1 MILLALVVAYF
12 GFLNRKPEV
21 EPEVFE
27 DALTNSTSEDVPS
40 EDLPTSSEEMESPSE
55 DVAPTTEEVM
65 VTSEDVPESTIDEVS
80 DVTSEEIV
88 ETSPEESEP
97 TSEEI
102 LEPTTVEEETTMI
115 EEETTAA
122 VEETTFS
129 EEEPTSV
136 EEPEPTSVEPEP
148 TTVEPEPEPTS
159 VEPEPTTVEPEPET
173 TTPEPEPTTVE
184 PGEPYPVPDGATVTI
199 GDKIQV
205 NDHPT
210 QTVILN
216 VQGYVNLKLRD
227 ANVDGVVIQVNENAK
242 LTIADKPAEGWS
254 ADLWPQSKTL
264 DVELKM
270 GNVAP
275 FNVIGSGTVN
285 FLTVAQQSISV
296 KSLEAVKININVD
309 ADVKTVEAERVS
321 LEGSLE
327 IKAQNQAQLL
337 AGGGIVLK
345 TRELVVKAEKSAVV
359 SHPYVLGTIT
369 IEKGASLQILD
380 GADINGAEINVNVE
394 QILSKPVLSLEF
406 DCATLGGPKSVKFVP
421 ESTKLTD
428 LKLASGLNLDSDAWQ
443 SAVGSKYTVS
453 SQSESDTNTLFVSTK
468 QDEPGKSPTTIIV
481 VVVILLLLVVII
493 ICVVVVVIKRKQRMA
508 DRHARME
515 EDDSLAETDI
525 DEVVEF
531 KDPEKQ
537 TDKAANQDAF
547 MEMSQDINPWAVDR
561 IDPAT
566 MFDDDSDI

>member
-40 EDLPTSSEEMESPSE
+40 EDLPTSSEEMDSPSE

-102 LEPTTVEEETTMI
+102 LEPTTAEEETTMI

-148 TTVEPEPEPTS
+148 TTVEPEPE
-159 VEPEPTTVEPEPET
+159 T

-199 GDKIQV
+199 GSDKIQV

-216 VQGYVNLKLRD
+216 VQGNVNLKLHD

-242 LTIADKPAEGWS
+242 LTITDEPAEGWS

-264 DVELKM
+264 DVELQM

-285 FLTVAQQSISV
+285 FLTVSQQSISV
-296 KSLEAVKININVD
+296 KSLEAVEININVD

-337 AGGGIVLK
+337 AGGGILLK

-406 DCATLGGPKSVKFVP
+406 DCTTLGGPKSVKFVP

-443 SAVGSKYTVS
+443 TAVGSKYTVS

-493 ICVVVVVIKRKQRMA
+493 ICVVVVVIKRKQRNA